1 MQCVG
6 KANRRE
12 DDDVYEEAERE
23 EHIIGPHKDIVLV
36 VPDNEGFNQ
45 RQHTAQSLNVD
56 GYLQNSYLR

>member
-1 MQCVG
+1 MMQCVG

-45 RQHTAQSLNVD
+45 R
-56 GYLQNSYLR
+56 